1 MATRIKLTPAY
12 ILHRKPYRESSY
24 LVDLFT
30 KEHGKI
36 RGITR
41 GMGKQKKALIQP
53 FTPILVSWNATREL
67 VSITQVEARNHPP
80 HLMGKPLIC
89 AFYVNELLTKTT
101 AYGDPQPELFSIYAQ
116 ALTTLA
122 EGITYTMVLR
132 QFEKQ
137 LLDTIGYGLPLHSII
152 QADTPANWYQFH
164 PEHGFSP
171 CNSSD
176 PQALPYQTLRDLYHN
191 HIADDQALKACKRLL
206 QSALR
211 PVLARYNI
219 NTRMLW
225 STEPPPH
232 QS

>member
-41 GMGKQKKALIQP
+41 GMGKQKKGLIQP
-53 FTPILVSWNATREL
+53 FTPLLVSWNATREL
-67 VSITQVEARNHPP
+67 VSITQIEASNHPP
-80 HLMGKPLIC
+80 HLLGKPLIC

-101 AYGDPQPELFSIYAQ
+101 AYGDPQPELFAIYIQTLTALAQ
-116 ALTTLA
+116 GSSYAIA
-122 EGITYTMVLR
+122 LR

-137 LLDTIGYGLPLHSII
+137 LLDTIGYGLPLQSIM
-152 QADTPANWYQFH
+152 QSDTPASWYQFH
-164 PEHGFSP
+164 PEQGFSP
-171 CNSSD
+171 CDSSH
-176 PQALPYQTLRDLYHN
+176 PQALAYQTLHDLHHN
-191 HIADDQALKACKRLL
+191 RIADEPALKACKRLL

-211 PVLARYNI
+211 PVLARYHI

-225 STEPPPH
+225 STEPTSP